1 MTFRLLNDGN
11 AGSMSSADPYSL
23 DPLEGAGVIE
33 RTGLEATIRRAADPF
48 VLMQR
53 VADEAVELVEGADG
67 VLVGFANDETWLTFA
82 CAAGSVS
89 SHVGGRIRLGAS
101 LAGLAFQRGETVHA
115 DDTTRDPR
123 VDPTFRRL
131 TAVKSLVCVPL
142 WRHHTT
148 VGVLCVTSAR
158 AKAFKDRDVATLTS
172 LAEFISVSISVA
184 FDMAESINALLSR
197 VSHDAPGAAVAYRDN
212 PEAEERF
219 VANVLSPGALRSL
232 ETRSRFDPFLSG
244 RGLTHVFQPIYDMT
258 SGTCFAVEALA
269 RFSGRPKR
277 GPDTWFAEAHALG
290 VGVELEIA
298 SLTKALRAQV
308 RLPRDMTMC
317 VNAGPEAIVSDDVD
331 RLLATC
337 DARRV
342 VMELTEE
349 TKVDDYPRL
358 SSALE
363 RLCLMGVRLAIDD
376 TGAGFASFAH
386 ILKLSPNLIKLDRE
400 LTSGIDHDPVRVSL
414 ATALVSFAS
423 QLGAEIVAEGIET
436 AAELQVLRG
445 LGIRYGQGYFLCRPT
460 SISSIPTRLPR
471 EVWMA
476 TAEMAS

>member
-158 AKAFKDRDVATLTS
+158 GRRSRTGMSRHSPAS
-172 LAEFISVSISVA
+172 LSSSA
-184 FDMAESINALLSR
+184 SR
-197 VSHDAPGAAVAYRDN
+197 SQWRSTW
-212 PEAEERF
+212 
-219 VANVLSPGALRSL
+219 LSPS
-232 ETRSRFDPFLSG
+232 
-244 RGLTHVFQPIYDMT
+244 THCCPEFPTML
-258 SGTCFAVEALA
+258 LA
-269 RFSGRPKR
+269 R
-277 GPDTWFAEAHALG
+277 
-290 VGVELEIA
+290 
-298 SLTKALRAQV
+298 
-308 RLPRDMTMC
+308 RLHIGTTRRRK
-317 VNAGPEAIVSDDVD
+317 SDSWP
-331 RLLATC
+331 
-337 DARRV
+337 
-342 VMELTEE
+342 M
-349 TKVDDYPRL
+349 Y
-358 SSALE
+358 
-363 RLCLMGVRLAIDD
+363 
-376 TGAGFASFAH
+376 
-386 ILKLSPNLIKLDRE
+386 
-400 LTSGIDHDPVRVSL
+400 
-414 ATALVSFAS
+414 
-423 QLGAEIVAEGIET
+423 
-436 AAELQVLRG
+436 
-445 LGIRYGQGYFLCRPT
+445 
-460 SISSIPTRLPR
+460 
-471 EVWMA
+471 
-476 TAEMAS
+476 